1 MTNIQAPAEIT
12 ALLDRNNK
20 VIIDWSPKAGCTI
33 MVKMFFRN
41 MGLLEE
47 ALNYNSWIH
56 EYRMHVFSKTHPI
69 TFDDLKNP
77 EYYKIK
83 FVRNPYHR
91 VVSGYLHT
99 MKYEVMHK
107 PIKDALWRWNANIS
121 FKSFV
126 KYLSK
131 IDLHTCDPHYSLQKK
146 FFEYELPGC
155 FNKIIKLENLNEEI
169 DTLNKTRGLT
179 FDLSGLT
186 SNHHLEKNH
195 QLTQNVSTVKWNKFK
210 DDIPWYTNF
219 YDKSLA
225 GKVYDLYKED
235 FEAYGYSRD
244 AYTI

>member
-1 MTNIQAPAEIT
+1 MPAPVEIT
-12 ALLDRNNK
+12 ALIDTKNK
-20 VIIDWSPKAGCTI
+20 IILDWSPKAGCTI

-47 ALNYNSWIH
+47 ALAYNSWIH
-56 EYRMHVFSKTHPI
+56 EYRMHVFTKAHPI
-69 TFDDLKNP
+69 TIDDLRNS

-107 PIKDALWRWNANIS
+107 PVKDALWRWNANIS

-146 FFEYELPGC
+146 FFENEIPNC
-155 FNKIIKLENLNEEI
+155 FNKIIKLEQLNEGIAEI
-169 DTLNKTRGLT
+169 NEKKGVH

-195 QLTQNVSTVKWNKFK
+195 RLTQNVSRSRWNKIK
-210 DDIPWYTNF
+210 NDIPWYTNF
-219 YDKSLA
+219 YDAALA
-225 GKVYDLYKED
+225 EKVYALYKED
-235 FEAYGYSRD
+235 FEAYGYSKND
-244 AYTI
+244 YTI